1 VKYYHLMEVSDVRRR
16 LRNAIDEARRR
27 GEERRAR
34 KDAESRAWEKALQ
47 DVAIPAFHLL
57 ASALTAEGY
66 RFKVVTPG
74 ATVRLVPERGGEE
87 FVEIALETD
96 GDDPGVTIRSTHGRG
111 RRTVTRER
119 PLGVRSASDIVSDND
134 VIPAVLDELVPFLER

>member
-1 VKYYHLMEVSDVRRR
+1 MEVSDVRRR
-16 LRNAIDEARRR
+16 LRSAIDEARRR
-27 GEERRAR
+27 TDERRAR
-34 KDAESRAWEKALQ
+34 KDAESRAWEKALE
-47 DVAIPAFHLL
+47 DAVIPAVHLV

-96 GDDPGVTIRSTHGRG
+96 GDEPVVMIRSTQGRG

-119 PLGVRSASDIVSDND
+119 PLGVRSAADIHTDNE
-134 VIPAVLDELVPFLER
+134 VITPLLEALAPFLER